1 MQSVVFKAVTHTT
14 SKLAALTAAA
24 SVTACGGG
32 GDMNTDAPGS
42 ANRQNSVLGQPAQTV
57 TEAAASRFLGH
68 AAWGGNPS
76 AVDEVI
82 GWGMEGW
89 LDAQLAL
96 PIKETFVEW
105 LVRRGYGKKGNSSSQ
120 GLYPGLWRRLMS
132 NLDPDQQFSNNDA
145 VRQRMALA
153 LSEFFVCS
161 FDKLITGGYGQ
172 FAMAYYWD
180 ILEKHAFGNF
190 RALLEEVTLN
200 PAMGFFLNTRGN
212 TKATPGRVP
221 DQNYARE
228 VMQLFSIGLHD
239 LNPDG
244 TEKKDAQGQPIETY
258 TNEDIEG
265 LSKVFTGW
273 NTDGSFKT
281 ADDAAFWSYG
291 QTMANPMVLNESL
304 HSPEEK
310 KFLDTVIPAGTNGKD
325 SLKIALDALFNHAN
339 TGPFFAKQMIQRL
352 VTSNPSP
359 AYVQRVAQ
367 VFANNGQ
374 GTRGDLKAVFKA
386 LLLDPE
392 ARQFDHSG
400 STSNSFGKL
409 REPMVRLIQW
419 ARTFSATSVSVEK
432 DKEWEIYNPFIHVES
447 ELGQKPMFAPSVFN
461 FFRPG
466 YTPPNSGISQQGLL
480 APEFQILTE
489 PAIVGYVNFMQK
501 MVSNHEAIAKPPGYL
516 VADYSAYVAMAID
529 PTLLLNK
536 LTVCL
541 APHAFNASQINTMAV
556 MLAGMPDDPAGLKK
570 RVYTAVWLIMCVPD
584 YLIQR

>member
-1 MQSVVFKAVTHTT
+1 M
-14 SKLAALTAAA
+14 
-24 SVTACGGG
+24 
-32 GDMNTDAPGS
+32 
-42 ANRQNSVLGQPAQTV
+42 
-57 TEAAASRFLGH
+57 
-68 AAWGGNPS
+68 
-76 AVDEVI
+76 DEVI

-105 LVRRGYGKKGNSSSQ
+105 LVRRGYGIQAITGTDPKSSSNAA
-120 GLYPGLWRRLMS
+120 GAGMMAGLWRRLMS
-132 NLDPDQQFSNNDA
+132 NPDP

-161 FDKLITGGYGQ
+161 ADKMITGMGYGQ
-172 FAMAYYWD
+172 FAIAHYWD
-180 ILEKHAFGNF
+180 TLENHAFGNF
-190 RALLEEVTLN
+190 RQLLEAVTLS
-200 PAMGFFLNTRGN
+200 PAMGIYLNTKGN
-212 TKATPGRVP
+212 IKATPGRVP

-228 VMQLFSIGLHD
+228 VMQLFTIGLIV
-239 LNPDG
+239 LNADG
-244 TEKKDAQGQPIETY
+244 TAQKDASGVPLETY
-258 TNEDIEG
+258 TNDDIEG

-273 NTDGSFKT
+273 NLNT
-281 ADDAAFWSYG
+281 AYRSSAGDNLWQNCRWLS
-291 QTMANPMVLNESL
+291 TPMVLTEAN
-304 HSPEEK
+304 HSSEVK
-310 KFLDTVIPAGTNGKD
+310 KFLDTVIPAGTNGKE

-419 ARTFSATSVSVEK
+419 ARTFSAVSAK
-432 DKEWEIYNPFIHVES
+432 DPAIVPTEDVYNKEWVISNAFIHTES
-447 ELGQKPMFAPSVFN
+447 ELGQAPLYAPSVFN

-466 YTPPNSGISQQGLL
+466 YTPPNSGIAQQGLL

-501 MVSNHEAIAKPPGYL
+501 MVSNQEAIAKPEGYL
-516 VADYSAYVAMAID
+516 IADYSAYLAMAYN

-536 LTVCL
+536 LTLYL
-541 APHAFNASQINTMAV
+541 APHAFNASQIDTMAV
-556 MLAGMPDDPAGLKK
+556 MLAGMPDDLAGLKK

>member
-32 GDMNTDAPGS
+32 GDMSSDGPGS
-42 ANRQNSVLGQPAQTV
+42 ENGQNSVLGQPALTV

-76 AVDEVI
+76 AMDEVI

-132 NLDPDQQFSNNDA
+132 NLDPDPQFSNNDA

-392 ARQFDHSG
+392 ARQFDQGG
-400 STSNSFGKL
+400 SSNSFGKL

-432 DKEWEIYNPFIHVES
+432 DKEWEIYNPFIHFES

>member
-1 MQSVVFKAVTHTT
+1 MQSVVFKAVTHTA

-32 GDMNTDAPGS
+32 GDMSSDAPGS

-132 NLDPDQQFSNNDA
+132 NLDPDPQFSNNDA

-190 RALLEEVTLN
+190 RALLEDVTLN

-281 ADDAAFWSYG
+281 AVDAAFWSYG

-359 AYVQRVAQ
+359 AYVQRLAQ

-392 ARQFDHSG
+392 ARQFDQGG
-400 STSNSFGKL
+400 SSNSFGKL

>member
-1 MQSVVFKAVTHTT
+1 VPEVNLAMLFIAAIGSFFSTFFFTFYIIDLLVFKEVNQIYASIQKLKISDFDISRKTLLKSVNPLKKLNREISNYVSKKQEEIDELKRMEIFRREFLADVSHELKTPIFAAQGFVHT
-14 SKLAALTAAA
+14 LIDGALEDPVIA
-24 SVTACGGG
+24 
-32 GDMNTDAPGS
+32 
-42 ANRQNSVLGQPAQTV
+42 
-57 TEAAASRFLGH
+57 ERFLKK
-68 AAWGGNPS
+68 AAKS
-76 AVDEVI
+76 
-82 GWGMEGW
+82 
-89 LDAQLAL
+89 LDGLD
-96 PIKETFVEW
+96 I
-105 LVRRGYGKKGNSSSQ
+105 LVRDLVVLSQ
-120 GLYPGLWRRLMS
+120 
-132 NLDPDQQFSNNDA
+132 
-145 VRQRMALA
+145 V
-153 LSEFFVCS
+153 E
-161 FDKLITGGYGQ
+161 TGDIKMIFGT
-172 FAMAYYWD
+172 FD
-180 ILEKHAFGNF
+180 ILELVKEIFEQLESKANKRNTTLLYKPKDL
-190 RALLEEVTLN
+190 RACWV
-200 PAMGFFLNTRGN
+200 
-212 TKATPGRVP
+212 
-221 DQNYARE
+221 
-228 VMQLFSIGLHD
+228 
-239 LNPDG
+239 
-244 TEKKDAQGQPIETY
+244 
-258 TNEDIEG
+258 
-265 LSKVFTGW
+265 
-273 NTDGSFKT
+273 
-281 ADDAAFWSYG
+281 YG
-291 QTMANPMVLNESL
+291 D
-304 HSPEEK
+304 K
-310 KFLDTVIPAGTNGKD
+310 
-325 SLKIALDALFNHAN
+325 
-339 TGPFFAKQMIQRL
+339 QRL
-352 VTSNPSP
+352 
-359 AYVQRVAQ
+359 AQ

-392 ARQFDHSG
+392 ARQFDQGG
-400 STSNSFGKL
+400 SSNSFGKL

-432 DKEWEIYNPFIHVES
+432 DKEWEIYNPFIHFES